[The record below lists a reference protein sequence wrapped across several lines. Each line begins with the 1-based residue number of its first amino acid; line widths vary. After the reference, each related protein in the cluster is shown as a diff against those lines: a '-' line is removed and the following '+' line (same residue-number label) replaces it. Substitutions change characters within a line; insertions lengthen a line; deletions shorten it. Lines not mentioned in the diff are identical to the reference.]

1 MKKLAIVGSH
11 PATREKAPWHD
22 DGWEIWVFNEAVPGR
37 ADWCLRTPDA
47 DFNMHKPEVYQWIG
61 YADRSGWNWL
71 QNNREAIVWMLE
83 TDERVPMGRKYP
95 LENICKMYLSNI
107 DHGQKGVFKY
117 FTSSVCYALA
127 LALYQNYKDVTIF
140 GVEMETNAE
149 YVYQRDGISMWAGI
163 AAAHGMKV
171 HFPETCALMSAPL
184 YGYDEETSMIGSEQ
198 FEDRCNQLAPEIQ
211 KAQTE
216 VTKIQG
222 EMQGYAS
229 EMDRKKKEGAP
240 EEELVKVANQM
251 NMATQRLIDAV
262 GRSAGLQGMFME
274 SKMWLGKLEAVA
286 AASGGE
292 QVVSKLVEANAGRRQ
307 IQPPED
313 SMIGPQA
320 EQKLKEAIAPPSGA

>member
-1 MKKLAIVGSH
+1 
-11 PATREKAPWHD
+11 
-22 DGWEIWVFNEAVPGR
+22 
-37 ADWCLRTPDA
+37 
-47 DFNMHKPEVYQWIG
+47 
-61 YADRSGWNWL
+61 
-71 QNNREAIVWMLE
+71 
-83 TDERVPMGRKYP
+83 
-95 LENICKMYLSNI
+95 
-107 DHGQKGVFKY
+107 
-117 FTSSVCYALA
+117 
-127 LALYQNYKDVTIF
+127 
-140 GVEMETNAE
+140 
-149 YVYQRDGISMWAGI
+149 
-163 AAAHGMKV
+163 
-171 HFPETCALMSAPL
+171 
-184 YGYDEETSMIGSEQ
+184 MIGSEQ

-229 EMDRKKKEGAP
+229 DMDRKKKEGAP

-320 EQKLKEAIAPPSGA
+320 EQKLKDAIAPPSGA